1 MNELFNRRKITS
13 VILLASVLTIAG
25 CKDPEPVGGYEAGP
39 VPVQTFI
46 VTTEPLSLVS
56 NLPGRVEPVRV
67 AQIRARVAGIIIKQ
81 HFQEGADISAGDIL
95 FQIDPAPLKAAL
107 ASAEGEQAKAEAE
120 LLNAQARVKRYEP
133 LARIEA
139 ISQQDL
145 DSAIAELRSAQA
157 AVRSTAATVER
168 ARLDLGYTS
177 VTAPIS
183 GRIGRALVTEGAL
196 VGQGDAT
203 LLATIQQLDPVYIDF
218 TQPVAKA
225 LELQQLLKNEQF
237 SGNRDKKLTAAID
250 GTRYEAQGD
259 MLFSDITVERST
271 GQITL
276 RGVFKNPENLL
287 LPGMYVRVKVP
298 QAETAAA
305 ILIPQRA
312 VQFSNNGESSVWTV
326 ASDNTVHL
334 TSVELGIMHGTQW
347 QIRTGLKT
355 GDKIVTGG
363 ISSLMPGSTVFE
375 PENQ

>member
-1 MNELFNRRKITS
+1 MNQPFNRRKITS
-13 VILLASVLTIAG
+13 VMLLASTLTIAG
-25 CKDPEPVGGYEAGP
+25 CADPEPAGSYETGP

-67 AQIRARVAGIIIKQ
+67 AQIRARVAGIITKRY
-81 HFQEGADISAGDIL
+81 FQEGADISAGDVL

-133 LARIEA
+133 LAKIEA

-145 DSAIAELRSAQA
+145 DSAMAELRSTQA
-157 AVRSTAATVER
+157 AVRSAVAVVER

-196 VGQGDAT
+196 VGQGEAT
-203 LLATIQQLDPVYIDF
+203 LLATIQQLNPVYIDF
-218 TQPVAKA
+218 AQPVAKA
-225 LELQQLLKNEQF
+225 LELQQLLKSELF
-237 SGNRDKKLTAAID
+237 SGNTDKKLTAAIE

-276 RGVFKNPENLL
+276 RGVFENPENLL

-312 VQFSNNGESSVWTV
+312 VQFSNNGESSVWTID
-326 ASDNTVHL
+326 SDNTAHL
-334 TSVELGIMHGTQW
+334 TSVELGIMHGTKW
-347 QIRTGLKT
+347 QIKTGLEA
-355 GDKIVTGG
+355 GDKVVIGG

-375 PENQ
+375 PEAQ